1 MYTIEEIQLDVTS
14 HCNAKCPGCARNEGS
29 GKTVSWLNL
38 HHLDL
43 TFWNNFLT
51 DIKNKFQIK
60 RIRFNGNYG
69 DAIMHPDLIDV
80 IKIFR
85 THYPKSVI
93 QIPTNGSARSSD
105 WWKELASV
113 LDSSEYYSEVQ
124 FAIDGLEDTHSIW
137 RQNTDFNKIIKNIKT
152 FIEAGGLAQI
162 VTTLFDHNQ
171 HQVDEI
177 VNMAY
182 SLGCTSIFLR
192 PSYHNETEVK
202 TDKNFVIYAKETR
215 EMMEKADWKY
225 NKMYDKPL
233 WFDNNSSVKANQKIH
248 NQIVKNKSK
257 CPWIHDSLIQM
268 DCWGNVWPCC
278 HIAETVTRN
287 KFPNIDKSIT
297 RINSLYKQS
306 LDSIMADS
314 WFTKTLPE
322 SLDSNP
328 WDICQ
333 KRCGIV

>member
-1 MYTIEEIQLDVTS
+1 MYTVEELQLDVTS
-14 HCNAKCPGCARNEGS
+14 HCNAKCPGCARNEGG

-43 TFWNNFLT
+43 TFWNNFLI

-80 IKIFR
+80 IKTFR
-85 THYPKSVI
+85 THYPKAVI
-93 QIPTNGSARSSD
+93 QIPTNGSARSLD

-113 LDSSEYYSEVQ
+113 LDNSEYYSEVQ

-152 FIEAGGLAQI
+152 FIEAGGMAQI

-192 PSYHNETEVK
+192 PSYHDQTPVN
-202 TDKNFVIYAKETR
+202 TDKNFVIYAKKTR

-225 NKMYDKPL
+225 NKMYNKPL
-233 WFDNNSSVKANQKIH
+233 WFDNNSSLKANQKIH

-257 CPWIHDSLIQM
+257 CPWIRDSLIQM

-278 HIAETVTRN
+278 HIGNTNTRN
-287 KFPNIDKSIT
+287 QSFDVDNSILK
-297 RINSLYKQS
+297 INSLHKRS
-306 LDSIMADS
+306 LDSIMSDS

-322 SLDSNP
+322 SLDSKP

-333 KRCGIV
+333 QRCGVV